1 MSTDGLELDG
11 GEQTSPDGIVPWQYS
26 VTCTKFAITWAVIRN
41 STGDRIPCDPIH
53 PRLTLWS
60 RQSHGTAFPP
70 QSRLFPI
77 RAGAA
82 MALLWRDVHRRCGAQ
97 LGRCRPGGM
106 EWFRLPVESQD
117 SMSDGAGRHIHV
129 KMKIDTKCAL
139 KLPVAGHEVKSRAS
153 MRNADGQICCGD
165 GFEMC
170 FGATGDWTKVC
181 YAKSRLNVERT
192 KCMQELVCGV
202 TVTIR
207 A

>member
-1 MSTDGLELDG
+1 
-11 GEQTSPDGIVPWQYS
+11 
-26 VTCTKFAITWAVIRN
+26 
-41 STGDRIPCDPIH
+41 
-53 PRLTLWS
+53 
-60 RQSHGTAFPP
+60 
-70 QSRLFPI
+70 
-77 RAGAA
+77 
-82 MALLWRDVHRRCGAQ
+82 
-97 LGRCRPGGM
+97 M

-153 MRNADGQICCGD
+153 MRNADGQICRGD

-170 FGATGDWTKVC
+170 FGATGGWTKVC

-202 TVTIR
+202 TMTIR